1 MEYQPGN
8 KTAFHSFKLNKP
20 MRSFLN
26 HSLFLFVCAFANHAL
41 AGELIINLGNQDKPG
56 TLMLAIYNSA
66 EAFAGSVS
74 KEKRSEI
81 GVFKGLELYLEP
93 EDSTQL
99 NTEIPD
105 GEYAIA
111 LFIDLNGNKKIDKNF
126 LGIPK
131 EQYGFSN
138 NAMGK
143 LSAPTFVQAQFTVAG
158 STVQNIN
165 LK

>member
-1 MEYQPGN
+1 
-8 KTAFHSFKLNKP
+8 

-41 AGELIINLGNQDKPG
+41 AGELIINLVNQDKPG

-66 EAFAGSVS
+66 VAFAGSVS

-138 NAMGK
+138 NAMSK

>member
-1 MEYQPGN
+1 MKSN
-8 KTAFHSFKLNKP
+8 LSHIF
-20 MRSFLN
+20 
-26 HSLFLFVCAFANHAL
+26 FLFSLVATFEMQAS
-41 AGELIINLGNQDKPG
+41 ELIINLSDQKKAG
-56 TLMLAIYNSA
+56 TLMLAIYNNA
-66 EAFAGSVS
+66 EAFEGSVV

-93 EDSTQL
+93 QDSTQL
-99 NTEIPD
+99 STEIPD

-111 LFIDLNGNKKIDKNF
+111 FFIDANGNKKLDKNF

-138 NAMGK
+138 NAMGT
-143 LSAPTFVQAQFTVAG
+143 LSAPTFEQAKFMVAG
-158 STVQNIN
+158 NTIQNIK

>member
-1 MEYQPGN
+1 MLEIQ
-8 KTAFHSFKLNKP
+8 AS
-20 MRSFLN
+20 
-26 HSLFLFVCAFANHAL
+26 
-41 AGELIINLGNQDKPG
+41 ELIINLSDQKKAG
-56 TLMLAIYNSA
+56 TLMLAIYNNA
-66 EAFAGSVS
+66 EAFEGSVV

-93 EDSTQL
+93 KDSMRL
-99 NTEIPD
+99 SIEIPD

-111 LFIDLNGNKKIDKNF
+111 FFIDANGNKKLDKNF

-138 NAMGK
+138 NAMGT
-143 LSAPTFVQAQFTVAG
+143 LSAPTFEQAKFKVAG
-158 STVQNIN
+158 NTVQNIK

>member
-1 MEYQPGN
+1 MTSN
-8 KTAFHSFKLNKP
+8 LSRIF
-20 MRSFLN
+20 
-26 HSLFLFVCAFANHAL
+26 FLFNLLVMLEIQAS
-41 AGELIINLGNQDKPG
+41 ELIINLSNQKKAG
-56 TLMLAIYNSA
+56 TLMLAMYNSS
-66 EAFAGSVS
+66 EAFEGSVS

-111 LFIDLNGNKKIDKNF
+111 FFIDTNGNKKLDKNF

-131 EQYGFSN
+131 EQFGFSN
-138 NAMGK
+138 NAMGT
-143 LSAPTFVQAQFTVAG
+143 LSAPTFEQAKFTVTG
-158 STVQNIN
+158 NTTQNIK